1 MWNMLHKLRGI
12 MGKRD
17 EQYSLSGVIELDEGF
32 FSTETN
38 NDEKQRPLKRGRG
51 SQKKSKV
58 LVMAE
63 TQPLEG
69 QTTKN
74 GKPRRDNTLFFRL

>member
-1 MWNMLHKLRGI
+1 YEPIWNMLHKLRGI

-38 NDEKQRPLKRGRG
+38 NEIGYKTAKRRFAMELRNLIISMIAVECGG
-51 SQKKSKV
+51 DPS
-58 LVMAE
+58 
-63 TQPLEG
+63 
-69 QTTKN
+69 
-74 GKPRRDNTLFFRL
+74 LFFKT